1 NAIDS
6 DNTFAER
13 IVFSDEATFHVSGK
27 VNKHNVRIWGLQNPH
42 KHIEHVRDSPKVNV
56 FCAISHSSVYGP
68 FFFDGDTV
76 NGQQYLA
83 MLQNW
88 LFPRLHGFVKDK
100 VYVPPLTQNL
110 EELKNR
116 ILTAIRSVT
125 MDMLIRVWQEFEY
138 RCDIVRVA
146 GGGHIEHL

>member
-1 NAIDS
+1 
-6 DNTFAER
+6 
-13 IVFSDEATFHVSGK
+13 
-27 VNKHNVRIWGLQNPH
+27 VRIWGLQNPH
-42 KHIEHVRDSPKVNV
+42 EHIEHVRDSPKVNV

-88 LFPRLHGFVKDK
+88 LFPRLHEENF
-100 VYVPPLTQNL
+100 NL

-116 ILTAIRSVT
+116 IHTAIRSVT
-125 MDMLIRVWQEFEY
+125 MDMLIRVWQKFEY
-138 RCDIVRVA
+138 
-146 GGGHIEHL
+146 